1 MSTATAVTAADF
13 ASELWASVN
22 VEITIF
28 AVTLAVAMAMRMLTR
43 PSTVGKRAKKVVEG
57 GCSPAGK
64 VERQPSD
71 GFARQR
77 RSPTAGQ
84 APQQSPAAAQPR
96 PCPAAPL
103 QGGALTPAQILNEV
117 VSSVGESKSL
127 KAASRALG
135 LFVRM
140 QQTMAAPG
148 APSMAKVAQGSQHSA
163 LDFYTTVLQ
172 CAVRIGRFDLLDT
185 IIDDMVHHDVQR
197 SLGFY
202 ELAMKQLAAQKQYS
216 AALKIYDRLSA
227 DGLRPSHVTY
237 SCLIG
242 FAAEVGELKRAVEF
256 FDKLSA
262 VTTPS
267 IRAYMT
273 MLRVYAKRQDW
284 RASLALFREMRARGV
299 KRDSLVLNFVLAT
312 GVSAGRVEE
321 AAALVE
327 EAHREAP
334 GMLDVVSYNT
344 VIKGYTQRGDAAGA
358 LEALAQMGS
367 RGVAPNSITFNTAM
381 DAAVRGGRVAEAW
394 ELLGSMRR
402 AGLAPDKFT
411 CSILAKS
418 FAKGGCREYVPEV
431 LGLLAEVGGSCDPG
445 LISSLY
451 ASVLE
456 AASPDAALLAEV
468 FSQMRLKGVAPSSAA
483 QQLMAGLGRTA
494 KCT

>member
-103 QGGALTPAQILNEV
+103 QGGALAPAQILNEV

-242 FAAEVGELKRAVEF
+242 FAAEVGELKRAVE
-256 FDKLSA
+256 L
-262 VTTPS
+262 
-267 IRAYMT
+267 
-273 MLRVYAKRQDW
+273 LRQALRRHHAFHSRLHDHA
-284 RASLALFREMRARGV
+284 ASLRQAAGPGLARVARALPGDAEARRQAGRAGGQLRARDGHRGRPGGGRLGAV
-299 KRDSLVLNFVLAT
+299 GGHRGRCRVPAALGRRVLQHRHQGLRP
-312 GVSAGRVEE
+312 AGR
-321 AAALVE
+321 
-327 EAHREAP
+327 
-334 GMLDVVSYNT
+334 
-344 VIKGYTQRGDAAGA
+344 
-358 LEALAQMGS
+358 
-367 RGVAPNSITFNTAM
+367 
-381 DAAVRGGRVAEAW
+381 
-394 ELLGSMRR
+394 
-402 AGLAPDKFT
+402 
-411 CSILAKS
+411 
-418 FAKGGCREYVPEV
+418 
-431 LGLLAEVGGSCDPG
+431 
-445 LISSLY
+445 
-451 ASVLE
+451 
-456 AASPDAALLAEV
+456 
-468 FSQMRLKGVAPSSAA
+468 
-483 QQLMAGLGRTA
+483 
-494 KCT
+494 

>member
-284 RASLALFREMRARGV
+284 RASLALFREMRRRGV
-299 KRDSLVLNFVLAT
+299 RPDALVVNFVLAT
-312 GVSAGRVEE
+312 GIAADQVE
-321 AAALVE
+321 AVWALLE
-327 EAHREAP
+327 EVDAESP
-334 GMLDVVSYNT
+334 PLSDVVSYNT
-344 VIKGYTQRGDAAGA
+344 VIKGCAQRGDSEGAARA
-358 LEALAQMGS
+358 LQRMRQ
-367 RGVAPNSITFNTAM
+367 RGLSPNSITFNTTM
-381 DAAVRGGRVAEAW
+381 DAAVRGGQIGEAW
-394 ELLGSMRR
+394 KVLAAMRAAKMR
-402 AGLAPDKFT
+402 PDKFT
-411 CSILAKS
+411 CSILVKGL
-418 FAKGGCREYVPEV
+418 AKGAPAEHVQSSLE
-431 LGLLAEVGGSCDPG
+431 LLAEVGTACDAA
-445 LISSLY
+445 LLSSLY
-451 ASVLE
+451 HNVLE
-456 AASPDAALLAEV
+456 AAVAGPHQELVAKTVA
-468 FSQMRLKGVAPSSAA
+468 QMRRCGVPPRGEVLTAT
-483 QQLMAGLGRTA
+483 LGRR
-494 KCT
+494 